1 MRKAPSPRE
10 TLPHPPASGAA
21 APARGKYAARY
32 AAAPVRTPATR
43 RSFFRV
49 LWYTLTDWI
58 YLRLH
63 PEAKD

>member
-1 MRKAPSPRE
+1 MRKALGPKE
-10 TLPHPPASGAA
+10 ALPHPLASGVG
-21 APARGKYAARY
+21 APTRGKYAARY
-32 AAAPVRTPATR
+32 AAGPVHMQAGR
-43 RSFFRV
+43 RSPLRV